1 MGTAI
6 AGQKVQGVCINGT
19 VLKGAC
25 QNGTVFYKKA
35 TVSVALTNL
44 IENGSFEDGGV
55 SGWNISGGSISR
67 VAVSSPTHGEFGSAC
82 AHIQQTVNGTVSIS
96 IASALVPTTVIG
108 NIYYLRARTRYS
120 SNGYANVAQFR
131 NNAALIGTSVT
142 MTLNTWAL
150 LDMLWTATNASLPL
164 YIQFT
169 GGNGNQQRMVQADNI
184 MLIDLTS
191 AFGAGQ
197 EPALADIR
205 EAVNAAGG
213 WWDGAKTISV

>member
-6 AGQKVQGVCINGT
+6 AGQTVQGMCINGT

-35 TVSVALTNL
+35 TVSVPLTNL
-44 IENGSFEDGGV
+44 ITNGSFESDI
-55 SGWNISGGSISR
+55 SGWNGGGTFSR
-67 VAVSSPTHGEFGSAC
+67 IAVPSPAHGEYGSYC
-82 AHIQQTVNGTVSIS
+82 AQSQQTVNGTVTIY
-96 IASALVPTTVIG
+96 IASGSAPVTVIG

-120 SNGYANVAQFR
+120 SNGYADVAQFR
-131 NNAALIGTSVT
+131 NNAATIGTSVT

-150 LDMLWTATNASLPL
+150 LDMLWTATNATLPL

-169 GGNGNQQRMVQADNI
+169 GGNGNQQRTVQADNA
-184 MLIDLTS
+184 MLINLTTS
-191 AFGAGQ
+191 FGAGQ
-197 EPALADIR
+197 EPAIADIR
-205 EAVNAAGG
+205 AAVNAEGG